1 MGKNNN
7 GYWFFCWFLIK
18 NNHNYNN
25 LGGNIDLVGVRYAL
39 FKIINIFKNNF
50 YLVIGDENKCMKNDY
65 FLFNYLQFKYF
76 IAH

>member
-25 LGGNIDLVGVRYAL
+25 LGENIDLIGVRYAL

-50 YLVIGDENKCMKNDY
+50 YLVIGDENKWMKNDC